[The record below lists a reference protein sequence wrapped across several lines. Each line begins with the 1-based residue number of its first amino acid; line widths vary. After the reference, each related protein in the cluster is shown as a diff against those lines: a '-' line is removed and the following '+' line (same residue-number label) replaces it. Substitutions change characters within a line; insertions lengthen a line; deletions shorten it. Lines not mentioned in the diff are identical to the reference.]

1 MMNKSVKLGIQGR
14 PDVPPRLFDLVPRY
28 IEKYGYK
35 DCLFAGKVNKQWVK
49 YDGKKFYEITNSISY
64 GLLKLGVKKGDRIAL
79 IANNAPEWNM
89 IDFAIQQVGAICI
102 PIYPTI
108 SHDDYKYI
116 FNHSEASIAF
126 FTNKHLY
133 SKVADIIA
141 DIPTIKETYL
151 IRAGEDMK
159 SLQDLIDIGNDNKDV
174 DTLEARKAEVK
185 NEDVATII
193 YTSGT
198 TGTPKG
204 VMLTH
209 RNILSIVEYLC
220 PLYPID
226 ETHDTISYLPLSH
239 IYERAVQYCH
249 IYLGCSTYY
258 VENLGAIID
267 TMAEV
272 KPQHF
277 TSVPRLIEKV
287 YHTIVRKGHKLT
299 GFKKTIFFW
308 ALRLAERYDET
319 KKHNGWFYLQKL
331 KIADKLVFKEWR
343 KVFGGNL
350 KLIISGGAA
359 IQPRLTKIFTAIG
372 IQLSEGYGLTET
384 SPVIASNSLTL
395 GKLKSGTVGVVMDNQ
410 EVMIA
415 ENGEILVKGPNVM
428 LGYYKDEEKTRE
440 AIDENGYFHTGDK
453 GCFDEDGL
461 LKITGRIKE
470 IFKTSMGKYVS
481 PVLIENKIKESPFIG
496 EMLVIGEGQKFAAA
510 LIYPNFEHLKSW
522 CNIKGIP
529 YTTDEEM
536 IQSKDIIMRFRK
548 EIDKY
553 NATLGDYE
561 QVKKFELIAK
571 EWTIESGEMTA
582 SLKPRRSKI
591 MANYADL
598 VEKIYAE

>member
-126 FTNKHLY
+126 FTNKYLY

-151 IRAGEDMK
+151 IRASEDMK
-159 SLQDLIDIGNDNKDV
+159 SLQDLIDLGNENKDV

-226 ETHDTISYLPLSH
+226 ETHDALSYLPLSH

-249 IYLGCSTYY
+249 IYLGCATYY
-258 VENLGAIID
+258 VDNIGAIID

-536 IQSKDIIMRFRK
+536 IQNKDIIMRFRK

>member
-1 MMNKSVKLGIQGR
+1 MNKYMT
-14 PDVPPRLFDLVPRY
+14 DVPPRLFDLLPRY

-35 DCLFAGKVNKQWVK
+35 DNLFAGKVNGQWVK

-79 IANNAPEWNM
+79 IATNAPEWNM
-89 IDFAIQQVGAICI
+89 IDFAIQQVGAICV

-108 SHDDYKYI
+108 SHDDYEHI
-116 FNHSEASIAF
+116 FKHSESSIVF
-126 FTNKHLY
+126 ITNKNLY
-133 SKVADIIA
+133 NKVADIIENTL
-141 DIPTIKETYL
+141 TIKDVYFIKQTE
-151 IRAGEDMK
+151 GHK
-159 SLQDLIDIGNDNKDV
+159 SLQDLIDLGNNNIDVNRLKEVEDSVDNS
-174 DTLEARKAEVK
+174 
-185 NEDVATII
+185 DVATII

-198 TGTPKG
+198 MGTPKG

-209 RNILSIVEYLC
+209 RNIQSIIEYLC

-249 IYLGCSTYY
+249 VYLGCSTYY
-258 VENLGAIID
+258 VENVGTIVD
-267 TMAEV
+267 TMAEI
-272 KPQHF
+272 KPHHF
-277 TSVPRLIEKV
+277 SSVPRLIEKV
-287 YHTIVRKGHKLT
+287 YHTIVRKGRKLK

-308 ALRLAERYDET
+308 ALDLAERYDET
-319 KKHNGWFYLQKL
+319 KRNNGWLYLQKL

-350 KLIISGGAA
+350 QLIISGGAA
-359 IQPRLTKIFTAIG
+359 IQPRLVKIFTALG
-372 IQLSEGYGLTET
+372 IQLTEGYGLTET

-395 GKLKSGTVGVVMDNQ
+395 GKLKAGTVGVVMGNQ
-410 EVMIA
+410 DVRIA

-428 LGYYKDEEKTRE
+428 LGYYKDDEKTKE
-440 AIDENGYFHTGDK
+440 AIDEDGYFHTGDK

-470 IFKTSMGKYVS
+470 IFKTSMGKYIS

-496 EMLVIGEGQKFAAA
+496 EILVIGEGQKFAAA

-522 CNIKGIP
+522 CNIKNIP
-529 YTTDEEM
+529 YTNDVEM
-536 IQSKDIIMRFRK
+536 VKNKDVIMRFRK

-553 NATLGDYE
+553 NASLGDYE
-561 QVKKFELIAK
+561 QVKKFEIIAK

-591 MANYADL
+591 MKNYSDL
-598 VEKIYAE
+598 IDKIYAE

>member
-1 MMNKSVKLGIQGR
+1 MDKSVKIGIQGR
-14 PDVPPRLFDLVPRY
+14 PDVPPRLFDLVPRF

-35 DCLFAGKVNKQWVK
+35 DCLFAGKVDRQWVK
-49 YDGKKFYEITNSISY
+49 YNGQKFYELTNSISY

-79 IANNAPEWNM
+79 IATNCPEWNM
-89 IDFAIQQVGAICI
+89 IDLAIQQVGAICI

-108 SHDDYKYI
+108 SHADYEYI
-116 FNHSEASIAF
+116 FNHSEASIVF
-126 FTNKHLY
+126 VINKHLY
-133 SKVADIIA
+133 NKVSDIITST
-141 DIPTIKETYL
+141 PSIKDTYL
-151 IRAGEDMK
+151 IRASEGLK
-159 SLQDLIDIGNDNKDV
+159 SLQDLIDLGNENKDE
-174 DTLEARKAEVK
+174 TALEAVKAEVK
-185 NEDVATII
+185 NEDLATII

-198 TGTPKG
+198 MGNPKG

-220 PLYPID
+220 PLYPIN
-226 ETHDTISYLPLSH
+226 ETHDAISYLPLSH

-258 VENLGAIID
+258 VDNLGAIVE
-267 TMAEV
+267 TMAEI

-277 TSVPRLIEKV
+277 SSVPRLIEKV
-287 YHTIVRKGHKLT
+287 YHTIVRKGQKLK
-299 GFKKTIFFW
+299 GIKKPIFFW

-319 KKHNGWFYLQKL
+319 KKHNGWFYRQQL

-343 KVFGGNL
+343 KVFGNKL
-350 KLIISGGAA
+350 ELIISGGAA
-359 IQPRLTKIFTAIG
+359 IQPRLVKIFTAIG

-384 SPVIASNSLTL
+384 SPVIATNSLTL
-395 GKLKSGTVGVVMDNQ
+395 GKLKAGTVGVVMDNQ
-410 EVMIA
+410 EVVIA
-415 ENGEILVKGPNVM
+415 ENGEILIKGPNVM
-428 LGYYKDEEKTRE
+428 LGYYKDEEKTKE
-440 AIDENGYFHTGDK
+440 VIDENGYFHTGDK

-481 PVLIENKIKESPFIG
+481 PVLIENKIKESPFVN
-496 EMLVIGEGQKFAAA
+496 ELLVIGEGQKFAAA

-536 IQSKDIIMRFRK
+536 ITNKDVIMRFRK

-553 NATLGDYE
+553 NAELGDYE

-571 EWTIESGEMTA
+571 EWTVESGEMTA

-591 MANYADL
+591 MQNYADL

>member
-1 MMNKSVKLGIQGR
+1 MNKSIKLGIQGR
-14 PDVPPRLFDLVPRY
+14 PDVPSRLFDLVPRY

-35 DCLFAGKVNKQWVK
+35 DCLFAGKVDRQWVK
-49 YDGKKFYEITNSISY
+49 YDGHKFYEMTNSISH
-64 GLLKLGVKKGDRIAL
+64 GLLKLGIKKGDRIAL
-79 IANNAPEWNM
+79 VATNAPEWNM
-89 IDFAIQQVGAICI
+89 IDFAIQQVGAICV
-102 PIYPTI
+102 PIYPTV
-108 SHDDYKYI
+108 SHADYEHI
-116 FNHSEASIAF
+116 FKHSETSLVFI
-126 FTNKHLY
+126 TNKHLY
-133 SKVADIIA
+133 NKVSDIIA
-141 DIPTIKETYL
+141 STPSIKDTFL
-151 IRAGEDMK
+151 IRPSEGLK
-159 SLQDLIDIGNDNKDV
+159 SLQELIELGNENKDEAA
-174 DTLEARKAEVK
+174 LEARKAEVK

-198 TGTPKG
+198 MGTPKG

-209 RNILSIVEYLC
+209 QNILSVVEYLC

-226 ETHDTISYLPLSH
+226 ETHDALSYLPLSH

-249 IYLGCSTYY
+249 IYLGCTTYY
-258 VENLGAIID
+258 VDNIGAIID

-287 YHTIVRKGHKLT
+287 YHTIVRKGHKLK
-299 GFKKTIFFW
+299 GIKKTIFFW
-308 ALRLAERYDET
+308 ALNLAERYDET

-350 KLIISGGAA
+350 ELIISGGAA

-410 EVMIA
+410 EVVIA

-522 CNIKGIP
+522 CNIKGIT

-536 IQSKDIIMRFRK
+536 IKNKDVIMRFRK

-591 MANYADL
+591 MQNYADL
-598 VEKIYAE
+598 VNKIYAE

>member
-1 MMNKSVKLGIQGR
+1 MNKSKKLGIQGR

-64 GLLKLGVKKGDRIAL
+64 GLLKIGVKRGDRIAL

-133 SKVADIIA
+133 SKIADIIA
-141 DIPTIKETYL
+141 NIPTIKDVYL
-151 IRAGEDMK
+151 IKASEGMK
-159 SLQDLIDIGNDNKDV
+159 SLQELIDLGNENKDEA
-174 DTLEARKAEVK
+174 TLEARKAEVK
-185 NEDVATII
+185 NEDVATIL

-220 PLYPID
+220 PLYPIN
-226 ETHDTISYLPLSH
+226 ETHDALSYLPLSH

-258 VENLGAIID
+258 VDNIGAIID

-287 YHTIVRKGHKLT
+287 YHTIVRKGQKLT

-319 KKHNGWFYLQKL
+319 KKHNGWFYRQQL

-350 KLIISGGAA
+350 ELIISGGAA

-410 EVMIA
+410 EVVIA

-522 CNIKGIP
+522 CEIKNIP
-529 YTTDEEM
+529 YTTNEEM
-536 IQSKDIIMRFRK
+536 IQNKDIIMRFRK

-591 MANYADL
+591 MKNYADL

>member
-1 MMNKSVKLGIQGR
+1 MNKSIKLGIQGR
-14 PDVPPRLFDLVPRY
+14 PDVPSRLFDLVPRY

-35 DCLFAGKVNKQWVK
+35 DCLFAGKVDRQWVK
-49 YDGKKFYEITNSISY
+49 YDGHKFYEMTNSISH
-64 GLLKLGVKKGDRIAL
+64 GLLKLGIKRGDRIAL
-79 IANNAPEWNM
+79 VATNAPEWNM
-89 IDFAIQQVGAICI
+89 IDFAIQQVGAICV
-102 PIYPTI
+102 PIYPTV
-108 SHDDYKYI
+108 SHADYEHI
-116 FNHSEASIAF
+116 FKHSETSLVFI
-126 FTNKHLY
+126 TNKHLY
-133 SKVADIIA
+133 NKVSDIIA
-141 DIPTIKETYL
+141 STPSIKDTFL
-151 IRAGEDMK
+151 IRPSEGLK
-159 SLQDLIDIGNDNKDV
+159 SLQELIELGNENRDEAA
-174 DTLEARKAEVK
+174 LEARKAEVK

-198 TGTPKG
+198 MGTPKG

-209 RNILSIVEYLC
+209 QNILSVVEYLC

-226 ETHDTISYLPLSH
+226 ETHDALSYLPLSH

-249 IYLGCSTYY
+249 IYLGCTTYY
-258 VENLGAIID
+258 VDNIGAIID

-287 YHTIVRKGHKLT
+287 YHTIVRKGHKLK
-299 GFKKTIFFW
+299 GIKKTIFFW
-308 ALRLAERYDET
+308 ALNLAERYDET

-350 KLIISGGAA
+350 ELIISGGAA

-410 EVMIA
+410 EVVIA

-522 CNIKGIP
+522 CNIKGIT

-536 IQSKDIIMRFRK
+536 IKNKDVIMRFRK

-591 MANYADL
+591 MQNYADL
-598 VEKIYAE
+598 VNKIYAE

>member
-1 MMNKSVKLGIQGR
+1 MNKYMT
-14 PDVPPRLFDLVPRY
+14 DVPPRLFDLLPRY

-35 DCLFAGKVNKQWVK
+35 DNLFAGKVNGQWVK

-79 IANNAPEWNM
+79 IATNAPEWNM
-89 IDFAIQQVGAICI
+89 IDFAIQQVGAICV

-108 SHDDYKYI
+108 SHDDYEHI
-116 FNHSEASIAF
+116 FKHSESSIVF
-126 FTNKHLY
+126 ITNKNLY
-133 SKVADIIA
+133 NKVADIIENT
-141 DIPTIKETYL
+141 PTITDVFFIKPTE
-151 IRAGEDMK
+151 GHK
-159 SLQDLIDIGNDNKDV
+159 SLQDLIDLGNNNIDV
-174 DTLEARKAEVK
+174 NRLKEVEDSVE
-185 NEDVATII
+185 NSDVATII

-198 TGTPKG
+198 MGTPKG

-209 RNILSIVEYLC
+209 RNIQSIIEYLC

-249 IYLGCSTYY
+249 VYLGCSTYY
-258 VENLGAIID
+258 VENVGTIVD
-267 TMAEV
+267 TMAEI
-272 KPQHF
+272 KPHHF
-277 TSVPRLIEKV
+277 SSVPRLIEKV
-287 YHTIVRKGHKLT
+287 YHTIVRKGRKLT

-308 ALRLAERYDET
+308 ALDLAERYDET
-319 KKHNGWFYLQKL
+319 KRNNGWLYLQKL

-350 KLIISGGAA
+350 QLIISGGAA
-359 IQPRLTKIFTAIG
+359 IQPRLVKIFSALG
-372 IQLSEGYGLTET
+372 IQLTEGYGLTET

-395 GKLKSGTVGVVMDNQ
+395 GKLKAGTVGVVMGNQ
-410 EVMIA
+410 DVKIA

-428 LGYYKDEEKTRE
+428 LGYYKDDEKTKE
-440 AIDENGYFHTGDK
+440 AIDEDGYFHTGDK

-470 IFKTSMGKYVS
+470 IFKTSMGKYIS

-496 EMLVIGEGQKFAAA
+496 EILVIGEGQKFAAA

-522 CNIKGIP
+522 CNIKNIP
-529 YTTDEEM
+529 YTNDVEM
-536 IQSKDIIMRFRK
+536 VKNKDVIMRFRK

-553 NATLGDYE
+553 NASLGDYE
-561 QVKKFELIAK
+561 QVKKFEIIAK

-591 MANYADL
+591 MKNYSDL
-598 VEKIYAE
+598 IDKIYAE

>member
-151 IRAGEDMK
+151 IRASEDMK
-159 SLQDLIDIGNDNKDV
+159 SLQDLIDLGNDNKDV

-209 RNILSIVEYLC
+209 HNILSIVEYLC

-226 ETHDTISYLPLSH
+226 ETHDALSYLPLSH

-249 IYLGCSTYY
+249 IYLGCATYY
-258 VENLGAIID
+258 VDNIGAIID

>member
-151 IRAGEDMK
+151 IRASEDMK
-159 SLQDLIDIGNDNKDV
+159 SLQDLIDLGKENKDV

-220 PLYPID
+220 PLYPIN
-226 ETHDTISYLPLSH
+226 ETHDALSYLPLSH

-249 IYLGCSTYY
+249 IYLGCATYY
-258 VENLGAIID
+258 VDNIGAIID

-350 KLIISGGAA
+350 ELIISGGAA

>member
-1 MMNKSVKLGIQGR
+1 MNKSQKLGIKGLT
-14 PDVPPRLFDLVPRY
+14 DVPSRLFDLVPRY

-35 DCLFAGKVNKQWVK
+35 DCLFAGKVDKEWVK
-49 YDGKKFYEITNSISY
+49 YSAQKFYDITNSISY
-64 GLLKLGVKKGDRIAL
+64 GLLRIGVKKGDRIAL
-79 IANNAPEWNM
+79 IATNAPEWNM

-102 PIYPTI
+102 PIYPTV
-108 SHDDYKYI
+108 SHADYEYI
-116 FNHSEASIAF
+116 FKHSEASIAF
-126 FTNKHLY
+126 ITNKNLY
-133 SKVADIIA
+133 NKVSDIIA
-141 DIPTIKETYL
+141 STPTIKETYL
-151 IRAGEDMK
+151 IKPAEGLK
-159 SLQDLIDIGNDNKDV
+159 SLQELIDLGNEYQDID
-174 DTLEARKAEVK
+174 DLEIAKSNVK
-185 NEDVATII
+185 NEDIATII

-198 TGTPKG
+198 MGTPKG

-209 RNILSIVEYLC
+209 RNILSVVEYLC

-267 TMAEV
+267 TMGEIR
-272 KPQHF
+272 PHHF
-277 TSVPRLIEKV
+277 SSVPRLIEKV
-287 YHTIVRKGHKLT
+287 YHTIVRKGRKLK

-308 ALRLAERYDET
+308 ALELAERYDET
-319 KKHNGWFYLQKL
+319 KKNNGLLYRMKL
-331 KIADKLVFKEWR
+331 KIADRLVFKEWR

-350 KLIISGGAA
+350 RLIISGGAA
-359 IQPRLTKIFTAIG
+359 IQPRLVKIFTAIG

-384 SPVIASNSLTL
+384 SPVIATNSLTL
-395 GKLKSGTVGVVMDNQ
+395 GKLKAGTVGIVMDNQ

-428 LGYYKDEEKTRE
+428 LGYYKDDEKTKE
-440 AIDENGYFHTGDK
+440 AIDENGFFHTGDK

-470 IFKTSMGKYVS
+470 IFKTSMGKYIS

-510 LIYPNFEHLKSW
+510 LIYPNFEHLRSW
-522 CNIKGIP
+522 CQIKDIP
-529 YTTDEEM
+529 YTKDEEM
-536 IQSKDIIMRFRK
+536 IKNKDVIIRYRK
-548 EIDKY
+548 EIDMY

-561 QVKKFELIAK
+561 QIKKFELIAK

-582 SLKPRRSKI
+582 SLKPRRSRI
-591 MANYADL
+591 MQNYAEL
-598 VEKIYAE
+598 VNKIYAE

>member
-1 MMNKSVKLGIQGR
+1 MNKYMT
-14 PDVPPRLFDLVPRY
+14 DVPPRLFDLLPRY

-35 DCLFAGKVNKQWVK
+35 DNLFAGKVNGQWVK

-79 IANNAPEWNM
+79 IATNAPEWNM
-89 IDFAIQQVGAICI
+89 IDFAIQQVGAICV

-108 SHDDYKYI
+108 SHDDYEHI
-116 FNHSEASIAF
+116 FKHSESSIVF
-126 FTNKHLY
+126 ITNKNLY
-133 SKVADIIA
+133 NKVADIIENTL
-141 DIPTIKETYL
+141 TIKDVYFIKQTE
-151 IRAGEDMK
+151 GHK
-159 SLQDLIDIGNDNKDV
+159 SLQDLIDLGNNNIDVNRLKEVEDSVDNS
-174 DTLEARKAEVK
+174 
-185 NEDVATII
+185 DVATII

-198 TGTPKG
+198 MGTPKG

-209 RNILSIVEYLC
+209 RNIQSIIEYLC

-249 IYLGCSTYY
+249 VYLGCSTYY
-258 VENLGAIID
+258 VENVGTIVD
-267 TMAEV
+267 TMAEI
-272 KPQHF
+272 KPHHF
-277 TSVPRLIEKV
+277 SSVPRLIEKV
-287 YHTIVRKGHKLT
+287 YHTIVRKGRKLT

-308 ALRLAERYDET
+308 ALDLAERYDET
-319 KKHNGWFYLQKL
+319 KRNNGWLYLQKL

-350 KLIISGGAA
+350 QLIISGGAA
-359 IQPRLTKIFTAIG
+359 IQPRLVKIFSALG
-372 IQLSEGYGLTET
+372 IQLTEGYGLTET

-395 GKLKSGTVGVVMDNQ
+395 GKLKAGTVGVVMGNQ
-410 EVMIA
+410 DVRIA

-428 LGYYKDEEKTRE
+428 LGYYKDDEKTKE
-440 AIDENGYFHTGDK
+440 AIDEDGYFHTGDK

-470 IFKTSMGKYVS
+470 IFKTSMGKYIS

-496 EMLVIGEGQKFAAA
+496 EILVIGEGQKFATA

-522 CNIKGIP
+522 CNIKNIP
-529 YTTDEEM
+529 YTNDTEM
-536 IQSKDIIMRFRK
+536 VKNKDVIMRFRK

-553 NATLGDYE
+553 NASLGDYE
-561 QVKKFELIAK
+561 QVKKFEIIAK

-591 MANYADL
+591 MKNYSDL
-598 VEKIYAE
+598 IDKIYAE

>member
-151 IRAGEDMK
+151 IRASEDMK
-159 SLQDLIDIGNDNKDV
+159 SLQDLIDLGNDNKDV

-220 PLYPID
+220 PLYPIN
-226 ETHDTISYLPLSH
+226 ETHDALSYLPLSH

-249 IYLGCSTYY
+249 IYLGCTTYY
-258 VENLGAIID
+258 VDNIGAIID

-350 KLIISGGAA
+350 ELIISGGAA

-510 LIYPNFEHLKSW
+510 IIYPNFEHLKSW

-571 EWTIESGEMTA
+571 EWTIESGEMTV

>member
-1 MMNKSVKLGIQGR
+1 MNKSQKLGIKGLT
-14 PDVPPRLFDLVPRY
+14 DVPSRLFDLVPRY

-35 DCLFAGKVNKQWVK
+35 DCLFAGKVDKEWVK
-49 YDGKKFYEITNSISY
+49 YSAQKFYDITNSISY
-64 GLLKLGVKKGDRIAL
+64 GLLRIGVKKGDRIAL
-79 IANNAPEWNM
+79 IATNAPEWNM

-102 PIYPTI
+102 PIYPTV
-108 SHDDYKYI
+108 SHADYEYI
-116 FNHSEASIAF
+116 FKHSEASIAF
-126 FTNKHLY
+126 ITNKNLY
-133 SKVADIIA
+133 NKVSDIIA
-141 DIPTIKETYL
+141 STPTIKETYL
-151 IRAGEDMK
+151 IKPAEGLK
-159 SLQDLIDIGNDNKDV
+159 SLQELIDLGNEYQDID
-174 DTLEARKAEVK
+174 DLEVAKSNVK
-185 NEDVATII
+185 NEDIATII

-198 TGTPKG
+198 MGTPKG

-209 RNILSIVEYLC
+209 RNILSVVEYLC

-267 TMAEV
+267 TMGEIR
-272 KPQHF
+272 PHHF
-277 TSVPRLIEKV
+277 SSVPRLIEKV
-287 YHTIVRKGHKLT
+287 YHTIVRKGRKLK

-308 ALRLAERYDET
+308 ALELAERYDET
-319 KKHNGWFYLQKL
+319 KKNNGLLYRMKL
-331 KIADKLVFKEWR
+331 KIADRLVFKEWR

-350 KLIISGGAA
+350 RLIISGGAA
-359 IQPRLTKIFTAIG
+359 IQPRLVKIFTAIG

-384 SPVIASNSLTL
+384 SPVIATNSLTL
-395 GKLKSGTVGVVMDNQ
+395 GKLKAGTVGIVMDNQ

-428 LGYYKDEEKTRE
+428 LGYYKDDEKTKE
-440 AIDENGYFHTGDK
+440 AIDENGFFHTGDK

-470 IFKTSMGKYVS
+470 IFKTSMGKYIS

-510 LIYPNFEHLKSW
+510 LIYPNFEHLRSW
-522 CNIKGIP
+522 CQIKDIP
-529 YTTDEEM
+529 YTKDEEM
-536 IQSKDIIMRFRK
+536 IKNKDVIIRYRK
-548 EIDKY
+548 EIDMY

-561 QVKKFELIAK
+561 QIKKFELIAK

-582 SLKPRRSKI
+582 SLKPRRSRI
-591 MANYADL
+591 MQNYAEL
-598 VEKIYAE
+598 VNKIYAE

>member
-1 MMNKSVKLGIQGR
+1 MNKSKKLGIQGR

-35 DCLFAGKVNKQWVK
+35 DCLFAGKVDRKWVK
-49 YDGKKFYEITNSISY
+49 YNGEKFYEMTNSISY
-64 GLLKLGVKKGDRIAL
+64 GLLKIGVKRGDRIAL

-108 SHDDYKYI
+108 SHDDYDYI
-116 FNHSEASIAF
+116 FKHSEASIAF
-126 FTNKHLY
+126 ITNKFLY

-141 DIPTIKETYL
+141 NIPTIKDVYL
-151 IRAGEDMK
+151 IKASEGMK
-159 SLQDLIDIGNDNKDV
+159 SLQELIDLGNENKDEAA
-174 DTLEARKAEVK
+174 LEARKAEVK
-185 NEDVATII
+185 NEDIATII

-198 TGTPKG
+198 MGTPKG

-209 RNILSIVEYLC
+209 RNILSVVEYLC
-220 PLYPID
+220 PLYPIN
-226 ETHDTISYLPLSH
+226 ENHDAISYLPLSH

-249 IYLGCSTYY
+249 IYLGCTTYY
-258 VENLGAIID
+258 VDNLGAIID
-267 TMAEV
+267 TMAEI

-287 YHTIVRKGHKLT
+287 YHTIVRKGQKLT
-299 GFKKTIFFW
+299 GVKRAIFFW
-308 ALRLAERYDET
+308 ALHLAERYDET
-319 KKHNGWFYLQKL
+319 KQHNGWFYRQQL
-331 KIADKLVFKEWR
+331 KIADKLVYTKWR
-343 KVFGGNL
+343 EVFGGNL
-350 KLIISGGAA
+350 ELIISGGAA

-522 CNIKGIP
+522 CSIKGIP
-529 YTTDEEM
+529 YTSNEEM
-536 IQSKDIIMRFRK
+536 IQNKDVIMRYRK

-591 MANYADL
+591 MKNYADL

>member
-64 GLLKLGVKKGDRIAL
+64 GLMKLGVKKGDRIAL

-151 IRAGEDMK
+151 IRASEDMK
-159 SLQDLIDIGNDNKDV
+159 SLQDLIDLGNENKDV

-220 PLYPID
+220 PLYPIN
-226 ETHDTISYLPLSH
+226 ETHDALSYLPLSH

-249 IYLGCSTYY
+249 IYLGCATYY
-258 VENLGAIID
+258 VDNIGAIID

-350 KLIISGGAA
+350 ELIISGGAA

-481 PVLIENKIKESPFIG
+481 PILIENKIKESPFIG

>member
-151 IRAGEDMK
+151 IRASEDMK
-159 SLQDLIDIGNDNKDV
+159 SLQDLIDLGNENKDV
-174 DTLEARKAEVK
+174 DTLETRKAEVK

-226 ETHDTISYLPLSH
+226 ETHDALSYLPLSH

-249 IYLGCSTYY
+249 IYLGCTTYY
-258 VENLGAIID
+258 VDNIGAIID

>member
-1 MMNKSVKLGIQGR
+1 MNKSVKLGIQGR

-49 YDGKKFYEITNSISY
+49 YDGKKFYEMTNSISY

-79 IANNAPEWNM
+79 IATNAPEWNM

-116 FNHSEASIAF
+116 FNHSEANIAF

-141 DIPTIKETYL
+141 GIPTIKEIYL
-151 IRAGEDMK
+151 IKASEGMK
-159 SLQDLIDIGNDNKDV
+159 SLQDLIDLGNENKDI

-185 NEDVATII
+185 NEDIATII

-220 PLYPID
+220 PLYPIN
-226 ETHDTISYLPLSH
+226 ETHDALSYLPLSH

-249 IYLGCSTYY
+249 IYLGCTTYY
-258 VENLGAIID
+258 VDNIGAIID

-308 ALRLAERYDET
+308 SLRLAERYDET

-350 KLIISGGAA
+350 ELIISGGAA

-428 LGYYKDEEKTRE
+428 LGYYKDEEKTKE

-536 IQSKDIIMRFRK
+536 IQSKDIIMRYRK

-561 QVKKFELIAK
+561 QIKKFELIAK
-571 EWTIESGEMTA
+571 EWTIESGEMTV
-582 SLKPRRSKI
+582 SQKPRRSKI

>member
-1 MMNKSVKLGIQGR
+1 MNKSVKLGIQGR

-151 IRAGEDMK
+151 IRASEDMK
-159 SLQDLIDIGNDNKDV
+159 SLQDLIDLGNENKDV
-174 DTLEARKAEVK
+174 DTLETRKAEVK

-226 ETHDTISYLPLSH
+226 ETHDALSYLPLSH

-249 IYLGCSTYY
+249 IYLGCTTYY
-258 VENLGAIID
+258 VDNIGAIID

-350 KLIISGGAA
+350 ELIISGGAA

-522 CNIKGIP
+522 CNIKGIT

>member
-1 MMNKSVKLGIQGR
+1 MNKYMT
-14 PDVPPRLFDLVPRY
+14 DVPPRLFDLLPRY

-35 DCLFAGKVNKQWVK
+35 DNLFAGKVNGQWVK

-79 IANNAPEWNM
+79 IATNAPEWNM
-89 IDFAIQQVGAICI
+89 IDFAIQQVGAICV

-108 SHDDYKYI
+108 SHDDYEHI
-116 FNHSEASIAF
+116 FKHSESNIVF
-126 FTNKHLY
+126 ITNKNLY
-133 SKVADIIA
+133 NKVADIIENTL
-141 DIPTIKETYL
+141 TIKDVYFIKQTE
-151 IRAGEDMK
+151 GHK
-159 SLQDLIDIGNDNKDV
+159 SLQDLIDLGNNNIDVNRLKEVEDSVDNS
-174 DTLEARKAEVK
+174 
-185 NEDVATII
+185 DVATII

-198 TGTPKG
+198 MGTPKG

-209 RNILSIVEYLC
+209 RNIQSIIEYLC

-249 IYLGCSTYY
+249 VYLGCSTYY
-258 VENLGAIID
+258 VENVGTIVD
-267 TMAEV
+267 TMAEI
-272 KPQHF
+272 KPHHF
-277 TSVPRLIEKV
+277 SSVPRLIEKV
-287 YHTIVRKGHKLT
+287 YHTIVRKGRKLK

-308 ALRLAERYDET
+308 ALDLAERYDET
-319 KKHNGWFYLQKL
+319 KRNNGWLYLQKL

-350 KLIISGGAA
+350 QLIISGGAA
-359 IQPRLTKIFTAIG
+359 IQPRLVKIFSALG
-372 IQLSEGYGLTET
+372 IQLTEGYGLTET

-395 GKLKSGTVGVVMDNQ
+395 GKLKAGTVGVVMGNQ
-410 EVMIA
+410 DVRIA

-428 LGYYKDEEKTRE
+428 LGYYKDDEKTKE
-440 AIDENGYFHTGDK
+440 AIDEDGYFHTGDK

-470 IFKTSMGKYVS
+470 IFKTSMGKYIS

-522 CNIKGIP
+522 CNIKGIT

-536 IQSKDIIMRFRK
+536 IKNKDVIMRFRK

-591 MANYADL
+591 MQNYADL
-598 VEKIYAE
+598 VNKIYAE

>member
-1 MMNKSVKLGIQGR
+1 MT
-14 PDVPPRLFDLVPRY
+14 DVPPRLFDLLPRY

-35 DCLFAGKVNKQWVK
+35 DNLFAGKVNGQWVK

-79 IANNAPEWNM
+79 IATNAPEWNM
-89 IDFAIQQVGAICI
+89 IDFAIQQVGAICV

-108 SHDDYKYI
+108 SHDDYEHI
-116 FNHSEASIAF
+116 FKHSESSIVF
-126 FTNKHLY
+126 ITNKNLY
-133 SKVADIIA
+133 NKVADIIENTL
-141 DIPTIKETYL
+141 TIKDVYFIKQTE
-151 IRAGEDMK
+151 GHK
-159 SLQDLIDIGNDNKDV
+159 SLQDLIDLGNNNIDVNRLKEVEDSVDNS
-174 DTLEARKAEVK
+174 
-185 NEDVATII
+185 DVATII

-198 TGTPKG
+198 MGTPKG

-209 RNILSIVEYLC
+209 RNIQSIIEYLC

-249 IYLGCSTYY
+249 VYLGCSTYY
-258 VENLGAIID
+258 VENVGTIVD
-267 TMAEV
+267 TMAEI
-272 KPQHF
+272 KPHHF
-277 TSVPRLIEKV
+277 SSVPRLIEKV
-287 YHTIVRKGHKLT
+287 YHTIVRKGRKLK

-308 ALRLAERYDET
+308 ALDLAERYDET
-319 KKHNGWFYLQKL
+319 KRNNGWLYLQKL

-350 KLIISGGAA
+350 QLIISGGAA
-359 IQPRLTKIFTAIG
+359 IQPRLVKIFTALG
-372 IQLSEGYGLTET
+372 IQLTEGYGLTET

-395 GKLKSGTVGVVMDNQ
+395 GKLKAGTVGVVMGNQ
-410 EVMIA
+410 DVKIA

-428 LGYYKDEEKTRE
+428 LGYYKDDEKTKE
-440 AIDENGYFHTGDK
+440 AIDEDGYFHTGDK

-470 IFKTSMGKYVS
+470 IFKTSMGKYIS

-496 EMLVIGEGQKFAAA
+496 EILVIGEGQKFAAA

-522 CNIKGIP
+522 CNIKNIP
-529 YTTDEEM
+529 YTNDVEM
-536 IQSKDIIMRFRK
+536 VKNKDVIMRFRK

-553 NATLGDYE
+553 NASLGDYE
-561 QVKKFELIAK
+561 QVKKFEIIAK

-591 MANYADL
+591 MKNYSDL
-598 VEKIYAE
+598 IDKIYAE

>member
-1 MMNKSVKLGIQGR
+1 MNRSKKLGIQGR

-35 DCLFAGKVNKQWVK
+35 DCLFAGKVDRQWVK
-49 YDGKKFYEITNSISY
+49 YNGQEFYDMTNSISH
-64 GLLKLGVKKGDRIAL
+64 GLLKSGVKRGDRIAL
-79 IANNAPEWNM
+79 IATNCPEWNM
-89 IDFAIQQVGAICI
+89 IDLAIQQVGAICV

-108 SHDDYKYI
+108 SHADYEYI
-116 FNHSEASIAF
+116 FKHSEASIAF
-126 FTNKHLY
+126 VINKHLY
-133 SKVADIIA
+133 NKVSDIIA
-141 DIPTIKETYL
+141 STPSIKDTYL
-151 IRAGEDMK
+151 IRASEGLK
-159 SLQDLIDIGNDNKDV
+159 SLQELIDLGNENKDEEA
-174 DTLEARKAEVK
+174 LEAAKAEVK

-198 TGTPKG
+198 MGTPKG

-209 RNILSIVEYLC
+209 RNILSVVEYLC
-220 PLYPID
+220 PLYPIN
-226 ETHDTISYLPLSH
+226 ETHDAISYLPLSH

-249 IYLGCSTYY
+249 IYLGVSTYY
-258 VENLGAIID
+258 VDNLGAIVD
-267 TMAEV
+267 TMGEI

-277 TSVPRLIEKV
+277 SSVPRLIEKV
-287 YHTIVRKGHKLT
+287 YHTIVRKGQKLT
-299 GFKKTIFFW
+299 GIKKGIFFW

-319 KKHNGWFYLQKL
+319 KKHNGWFYRQQL
-331 KIADKLVFKEWR
+331 KIADKLVYTKWR
-343 KVFGGNL
+343 EVFGGNL
-350 KLIISGGAA
+350 ELIISGGAA
-359 IQPRLTKIFTAIG
+359 IQPRLVKIFTAIG

-384 SPVIASNSLTL
+384 SPVIATNSLTL
-395 GKLKSGTVGVVMDNQ
+395 GKLKAGTVGVVMDNQ
-410 EVMIA
+410 DVVIA
-415 ENGEILVKGPNVM
+415 ESGEILVKGPNVM
-428 LGYYKDEEKTRE
+428 TGYYKDEEKTKE
-440 AIDENGYFHTGDK
+440 VIDEDGYFHTGDK

-470 IFKTSMGKYVS
+470 IFKTSMGKYIS
-481 PVLIENKIKESPFIG
+481 PVLIENRIKESPFIG

-522 CNIKGIP
+522 CNIKGIT
-529 YTTDEEM
+529 YTSDEEM
-536 IQSKDIIMRFRK
+536 IQNKDVLMRYRK

-553 NATLGDYE
+553 NVTLGDYE

-591 MANYADL
+591 MQNYADL

>member
-1 MMNKSVKLGIQGR
+1 MNKSIKLGIQGR
-14 PDVPPRLFDLVPRY
+14 PDVPSRLFDLVPRY

-35 DCLFAGKVNKQWVK
+35 DCLFAGKVDRQWVK
-49 YDGKKFYEITNSISY
+49 YDGHKFYEMTNSISH
-64 GLLKLGVKKGDRIAL
+64 GLLKLGIKKGDRIAL
-79 IANNAPEWNM
+79 VATNAPEWNM
-89 IDFAIQQVGAICI
+89 IDFAIQQVGAICV
-102 PIYPTI
+102 PIYPTV
-108 SHDDYKYI
+108 SHADYEHI
-116 FNHSEASIAF
+116 FKHSETSLVFI
-126 FTNKHLY
+126 TNKHLY
-133 SKVADIIA
+133 NKVSDIIA
-141 DIPTIKETYL
+141 STPSIKDTFL
-151 IRAGEDMK
+151 IRPSEGLK
-159 SLQDLIDIGNDNKDV
+159 SLQELIELGNENRDEAA
-174 DTLEARKAEVK
+174 LEARKAEVK

-198 TGTPKG
+198 MGTPKG

-209 RNILSIVEYLC
+209 QNILSVVEYLC

-226 ETHDTISYLPLSH
+226 ETHDALSYLPLSH

-249 IYLGCSTYY
+249 IYLGCTTYY
-258 VENLGAIID
+258 VDNIGAIIN

-287 YHTIVRKGHKLT
+287 YHTIVRKGHKLK
-299 GFKKTIFFW
+299 GIKKTIFFW
-308 ALRLAERYDET
+308 ALNLAERYDET
-319 KKHNGWFYLQKL
+319 KKHNSWFYLQKL

-350 KLIISGGAA
+350 ELIISGGAA

-410 EVMIA
+410 EVVIA

-522 CNIKGIP
+522 CNIKGIT

-536 IQSKDIIMRFRK
+536 IKNKDVIMRFRK

-591 MANYADL
+591 MQNYADL
-598 VEKIYAE
+598 VNKIYAE

>member
-1 MMNKSVKLGIQGR
+1 MNKSIKLGIQGR
-14 PDVPPRLFDLVPRY
+14 PDVPSRLFDLVPRY

-35 DCLFAGKVNKQWVK
+35 DCLFAGKVDRQWVK
-49 YDGKKFYEITNSISY
+49 YDGHKFYEMTNSISH
-64 GLLKLGVKKGDRIAL
+64 GLLKLGIKKGDRIAL
-79 IANNAPEWNM
+79 VATNAPEWNM
-89 IDFAIQQVGAICI
+89 IDFAIQQVGAICV
-102 PIYPTI
+102 PIYPTV
-108 SHDDYKYI
+108 SHADYEHI
-116 FNHSEASIAF
+116 FKHSETSLVFI
-126 FTNKHLY
+126 TNKHLY
-133 SKVADIIA
+133 NKVSDIIA
-141 DIPTIKETYL
+141 STPSIKDTFL
-151 IRAGEDMK
+151 IRPSEGLK
-159 SLQDLIDIGNDNKDV
+159 SLQELIELGNENRDEAA
-174 DTLEARKAEVK
+174 LEARKAEVK

-198 TGTPKG
+198 MGTPKG

-226 ETHDTISYLPLSH
+226 ETHDALSYLPLSH

-249 IYLGCSTYY
+249 IYLGCTTYY
-258 VENLGAIID
+258 VDNIGAIID

-287 YHTIVRKGHKLT
+287 YHTIVRKGHKLK
-299 GFKKTIFFW
+299 GIKKTIFFW
-308 ALRLAERYDET
+308 ALNLAERYDET
-319 KKHNGWFYLQKL
+319 KKHNSWFYLQKL

-350 KLIISGGAA
+350 ELIISGGAA

-410 EVMIA
+410 EVVIA

-481 PVLIENKIKESPFIG
+481 PVLIENKIKESPFVG

-522 CNIKGIP
+522 CGIKGIT

-536 IQSKDIIMRFRK
+536 IKNKDVIMRFRK

-591 MANYADL
+591 MQNYADL
-598 VEKIYAE
+598 VNKIYSE

>member
-1 MMNKSVKLGIQGR
+1 MNKSVKLGIQGR
-14 PDVPPRLFDLVPRY
+14 PDVPPRLFDLIPRY
-28 IEKYGYK
+28 VEKYGYK
-35 DCLFAGKVNKQWVK
+35 DCLFAGKVDRKWVK
-49 YDGKKFYEITNSISY
+49 YNGQKFYEMTNAISH
-64 GLLKLGVKKGDRIAL
+64 GLLKIGVKRGDRIAL
-79 IANNAPEWNM
+79 IATNCPEWNM
-89 IDFAIQQVGAICI
+89 IDMAIQQVGAICI

-108 SHDDYKYI
+108 SHADYEYI
-116 FNHSEASIAF
+116 FNHSEASLIF
-126 FTNKHLY
+126 VINKHLY
-133 SKVADIIA
+133 NKVSDIITA
-141 DIPTIKETYL
+141 TPSIKDTYL
-151 IRAGEDMK
+151 IRAAEGLK
-159 SLQDLIDIGNDNKDV
+159 SLQDLINLGEENKDEE
-174 DTLEARKAEVK
+174 TLEARKAEVK
-185 NEDVATII
+185 NEDIATII

-198 TGTPKG
+198 MGNPKG

-209 RNILSIVEYLC
+209 RNILSVVEYLC
-220 PLYPID
+220 PLYPIN
-226 ETHDTISYLPLSH
+226 ETHNAISYLPLSH
-239 IYERAVQYCH
+239 IYERTVQYCH
-249 IYLGCSTYY
+249 IYLGCTTYY
-258 VENLGAIID
+258 VDNIGAIID
-267 TMAEV
+267 TLAEI

-287 YHTIVRKGHKLT
+287 YHTIVRKGQKLT
-299 GFKKTIFFW
+299 GIKKGIFFW

-319 KKHNGWFYLQKL
+319 KRHNGWFYRQKL
-331 KIADKLVFKEWR
+331 KIADKLVYSKWR
-343 KVFGGNL
+343 EVFGGNL

-415 ENGEILVKGPNVM
+415 ESGEILVKGPNVM

-522 CNIKGIP
+522 CSIKNIP
-529 YTTDEEM
+529 YTNDEDM
-536 IQSKDIIMRFRK
+536 IKSKDVVMRFRK

-591 MANYADL
+591 MQNYAEL
-598 VEKIYAE
+598 VNKIYEE

>member
-1 MMNKSVKLGIQGR
+1 MNKSIKLGIQGR
-14 PDVPPRLFDLVPRY
+14 PDVPSRLFDLVPRY

-35 DCLFAGKVNKQWVK
+35 DCLFAGKVDRQWVK
-49 YDGKKFYEITNSISY
+49 YDGHKFYEMTNSISH
-64 GLLKLGVKKGDRIAL
+64 GLLKLGIKKGDRIAL
-79 IANNAPEWNM
+79 VATNAPEWNM
-89 IDFAIQQVGAICI
+89 IDFAIQQVGAICV
-102 PIYPTI
+102 PIYPTV
-108 SHDDYKYI
+108 SHADYEHI
-116 FNHSEASIAF
+116 FKHSETSLVFI
-126 FTNKHLY
+126 TNKHLY
-133 SKVADIIA
+133 NKVSDIIA
-141 DIPTIKETYL
+141 STPSIKDTFL
-151 IRAGEDMK
+151 IRPSEGLK
-159 SLQDLIDIGNDNKDV
+159 SLQELIELGNENRDEAA
-174 DTLEARKAEVK
+174 LEARKAEVK

-198 TGTPKG
+198 MGTPKG

-226 ETHDTISYLPLSH
+226 ETHDALSYLPLSH

-249 IYLGCSTYY
+249 IYLGCTTYY
-258 VENLGAIID
+258 VDNIGAIID

-287 YHTIVRKGHKLT
+287 YHTIVRKGHKLK
-299 GFKKTIFFW
+299 GIKKTIFFW
-308 ALRLAERYDET
+308 ALNLAERYDET

-350 KLIISGGAA
+350 ELIISGGAA

-410 EVMIA
+410 EVVIA

-481 PVLIENKIKESPFIG
+481 PVLIENKIKESPFVG

-522 CNIKGIP
+522 CGIKGIT

-536 IQSKDIIMRFRK
+536 IKNKDVIMRFRK

-591 MANYADL
+591 MQNYADL
-598 VEKIYAE
+598 VNKIYSE

>member
-1 MMNKSVKLGIQGR
+1 MNKSIKLGIEGR

-35 DCLFAGKVNKQWVK
+35 DCLFAGKVDRQWVK
-49 YDGKKFYEITNSISY
+49 YDGHKFYEMTNSISH
-64 GLLKLGVKKGDRIAL
+64 GLLKLGIKKGDRIAL
-79 IANNAPEWNM
+79 VATNAPEWNM
-89 IDFAIQQVGAICI
+89 IDFAIQQVGAICV
-102 PIYPTI
+102 PIYPTV
-108 SHDDYKYI
+108 SHADYEHI
-116 FNHSEASIAF
+116 FKHSETSLVFI
-126 FTNKHLY
+126 TNKHLY
-133 SKVADIIA
+133 NKVSDIIA
-141 DIPTIKETYL
+141 STPSIKDTFL
-151 IRAGEDMK
+151 IRPSEGLK
-159 SLQDLIDIGNDNKDV
+159 SLQELIELGNENRDEAA
-174 DTLEARKAEVK
+174 LEARKAEVK

-198 TGTPKG
+198 MGTPKG

-209 RNILSIVEYLC
+209 QNILSVVEYLC

-226 ETHDTISYLPLSH
+226 ETHDALSYLPLSH

-258 VENLGAIID
+258 VDNLGAIID

-287 YHTIVRKGHKLT
+287 YHTIVRKGHKLK
-299 GFKKTIFFW
+299 GIKKTIFFW
-308 ALRLAERYDET
+308 ALNLAERYDET

-410 EVMIA
+410 EVVIA

-522 CNIKGIP
+522 CNIKGIT

-536 IQSKDIIMRFRK
+536 IKNKDVIMRFRK

-591 MANYADL
+591 MQNYADL
-598 VEKIYAE
+598 VNKIYAE

>member
-1 MMNKSVKLGIQGR
+1 MNKYMT
-14 PDVPPRLFDLVPRY
+14 DVPPRLFDLLPRY

-35 DCLFAGKVNKQWVK
+35 DNLFAGKVNGQWVK

-79 IANNAPEWNM
+79 IATNAPEWNM
-89 IDFAIQQVGAICI
+89 IDFAIQQVGAICV

-108 SHDDYKYI
+108 SHDDYEHI
-116 FNHSEASIAF
+116 FKHSESSIVF
-126 FTNKHLY
+126 ITNKNLY
-133 SKVADIIA
+133 NKVADIIENTL
-141 DIPTIKETYL
+141 TIKDVYFIKQTE
-151 IRAGEDMK
+151 GHK
-159 SLQDLIDIGNDNKDV
+159 SLQDLIDLGNNNIDVNRLKEVEDSVDNS
-174 DTLEARKAEVK
+174 
-185 NEDVATII
+185 DVATII

-198 TGTPKG
+198 MGTPKG

-209 RNILSIVEYLC
+209 RNIQSIIEYLC

-249 IYLGCSTYY
+249 VYLGCSTYY
-258 VENLGAIID
+258 VENVGTIVD
-267 TMAEV
+267 TMAEI
-272 KPQHF
+272 KPHHF
-277 TSVPRLIEKV
+277 SSVPRLIEKV
-287 YHTIVRKGHKLT
+287 YHTIVRKGRKLT

-308 ALRLAERYDET
+308 ALDLAERYDET
-319 KKHNGWFYLQKL
+319 KRNNGWLYLQKL

-350 KLIISGGAA
+350 QLIISGGAA
-359 IQPRLTKIFTAIG
+359 IQPRLVKIFSALG
-372 IQLSEGYGLTET
+372 IQLTEGYGLTET

-395 GKLKSGTVGVVMDNQ
+395 GKLKAGTVGVVMGNQ
-410 EVMIA
+410 DVKIA

-428 LGYYKDEEKTRE
+428 LGYYKDDEKTKE
-440 AIDENGYFHTGDK
+440 AIDEDGYFHTGDK

-470 IFKTSMGKYVS
+470 IFKTSMGKYIS

-496 EMLVIGEGQKFAAA
+496 EILVIGEGQKFAAA

-522 CNIKGIP
+522 CNIKNIP
-529 YTTDEEM
+529 YTNDTEM
-536 IQSKDIIMRFRK
+536 VKNKDVIMRFRK

-553 NATLGDYE
+553 NASLGDYE
-561 QVKKFELIAK
+561 QVKKFEIIAK

-591 MANYADL
+591 MKNYSDL
-598 VEKIYAE
+598 IDKIYAE

>member
-35 DCLFAGKVNKQWVK
+35 DCLFAGKINKQWVK

-151 IRAGEDMK
+151 IRASEDMK
-159 SLQDLIDIGNDNKDV
+159 SLQDLIDLGNENKDV

-220 PLYPID
+220 PLYPIN
-226 ETHDTISYLPLSH
+226 ETHDALSYLPLSH

-249 IYLGCSTYY
+249 IYLGCTTYY
-258 VENLGAIID
+258 VDNIGAIID

-350 KLIISGGAA
+350 ELIISGGAA

-571 EWTIESGEMTA
+571 EWTIESGEMTV

>member
-49 YDGKKFYEITNSISY
+49 YDGKKFYEITNAISY

-151 IRAGEDMK
+151 IRASEDLK
-159 SLQDLIDIGNDNKDV
+159 SLQDLIDLGKENKDV

-226 ETHDTISYLPLSH
+226 ETHDALSYLPLSH

-249 IYLGCSTYY
+249 IYLGCATYY
-258 VENLGAIID
+258 VDNIGAIID

-384 SPVIASNSLTL
+384 SPVTSNSLTL

>member
-1 MMNKSVKLGIQGR
+1 MNKSIKLGIQGR

-35 DCLFAGKVNKQWVK
+35 DCLFAGKVDRQWVK
-49 YDGKKFYEITNSISY
+49 YDGHKFYEMTNSISH
-64 GLLKLGVKKGDRIAL
+64 GLLKLGIKKGDRIAL
-79 IANNAPEWNM
+79 VATNAPEWNM
-89 IDFAIQQVGAICI
+89 IDFAIQQVGAICV
-102 PIYPTI
+102 PIYPTV
-108 SHDDYKYI
+108 SHADYEHI
-116 FNHSEASIAF
+116 FKHSETSLVFI
-126 FTNKHLY
+126 TNKHLY
-133 SKVADIIA
+133 NKVSDIIA
-141 DIPTIKETYL
+141 STPSIKDTFL
-151 IRAGEDMK
+151 IRPSEGLK
-159 SLQDLIDIGNDNKDV
+159 SLQELIELGNENRDEAA
-174 DTLEARKAEVK
+174 LEARKAEVK

-198 TGTPKG
+198 MGTPKG

-209 RNILSIVEYLC
+209 RNILSVVEYLC

-226 ETHDTISYLPLSH
+226 ETHDALSYLPLSH

-249 IYLGCSTYY
+249 IYLGCTTYY
-258 VENLGAIID
+258 VDNIGAIID

-287 YHTIVRKGHKLT
+287 YHTIVRKGHKLK
-299 GFKKTIFFW
+299 GIKKTIFFW
-308 ALRLAERYDET
+308 ALNLAERYDET

-350 KLIISGGAA
+350 ELIISGGAA

-410 EVMIA
+410 EVVIA

-522 CNIKGIP
+522 CNIKGIT

-536 IQSKDIIMRFRK
+536 IKNKDVIMRFRK

-591 MANYADL
+591 MQNYADL
-598 VEKIYAE
+598 VNKIYAE

>member
-1 MMNKSVKLGIQGR
+1 MT
-14 PDVPPRLFDLVPRY
+14 DVPPRLFDLLPRY

-35 DCLFAGKVNKQWVK
+35 DNLFAGKVNGQWVK

-79 IANNAPEWNM
+79 IATNAPEWNM
-89 IDFAIQQVGAICI
+89 IDFAIQQVGAICV

-108 SHDDYKYI
+108 SHDDYEHI
-116 FNHSEASIAF
+116 FKHSESSIVF
-126 FTNKHLY
+126 ITNKNLY
-133 SKVADIIA
+133 NKVADIIENTL
-141 DIPTIKETYL
+141 TIKDVYFIKQTE
-151 IRAGEDMK
+151 GHK
-159 SLQDLIDIGNDNKDV
+159 SLQDLIDLGNNNIDVNRLKEVEDSVDNS
-174 DTLEARKAEVK
+174 
-185 NEDVATII
+185 DVATII

-198 TGTPKG
+198 MGTPKG

-209 RNILSIVEYLC
+209 RNIQSIIEYLC

-249 IYLGCSTYY
+249 VYLGCSTYY
-258 VENLGAIID
+258 VENVGTIVD
-267 TMAEV
+267 TMAEI
-272 KPQHF
+272 KPHHF
-277 TSVPRLIEKV
+277 SSVPRLIEKV
-287 YHTIVRKGHKLT
+287 YHTIVRKGRKLT

-308 ALRLAERYDET
+308 ALDLAERYDET
-319 KKHNGWFYLQKL
+319 KRNNGWLYLQKL

-350 KLIISGGAA
+350 QLIISGGAA
-359 IQPRLTKIFTAIG
+359 IQPRLVKIFSALG
-372 IQLSEGYGLTET
+372 IQLTEGYGLTET

-395 GKLKSGTVGVVMDNQ
+395 GKLKAGTVGVVMGNQ
-410 EVMIA
+410 DVKIA

-428 LGYYKDEEKTRE
+428 LGYYKDDEKTKE
-440 AIDENGYFHTGDK
+440 AIDEDGYFHTGDK

-470 IFKTSMGKYVS
+470 IFKTSMGKYIS

-496 EMLVIGEGQKFAAA
+496 EILVIGEGQKFAAA

-522 CNIKGIP
+522 CNIKNIP
-529 YTTDEEM
+529 YTNDTEM
-536 IQSKDIIMRFRK
+536 VKNKDVIMRFRK

-553 NATLGDYE
+553 NASLGDYE
-561 QVKKFELIAK
+561 QVKKFEIIAK

-591 MANYADL
+591 MKNYSDL
-598 VEKIYAE
+598 IDKIYAE

>member
-151 IRAGEDMK
+151 IRASEDMK
-159 SLQDLIDIGNDNKDV
+159 SLQDLIDLGNDNKDV

-220 PLYPID
+220 PLYPIN
-226 ETHDTISYLPLSH
+226 ETHDALSYLPLSH

-249 IYLGCSTYY
+249 IYLGCTTYY
-258 VENLGAIID
+258 VDNIGAIID

-350 KLIISGGAA
+350 ELIISGGAA

-510 LIYPNFEHLKSW
+510 IIYPNFEHLKSW

>member
-1 MMNKSVKLGIQGR
+1 MNKYMT
-14 PDVPPRLFDLVPRY
+14 DVPPRLFDLLPRY

-35 DCLFAGKVNKQWVK
+35 DNLFAGKVNGQWVK

-79 IANNAPEWNM
+79 IATNAPEWNM
-89 IDFAIQQVGAICI
+89 IDFAIQQVGAICV

-108 SHDDYKYI
+108 SHDDYEHI
-116 FNHSEASIAF
+116 FKHSESSIVF
-126 FTNKHLY
+126 ITNKNLY
-133 SKVADIIA
+133 NKVADIIENTL
-141 DIPTIKETYL
+141 TIKDVYFIKQTE
-151 IRAGEDMK
+151 GHK
-159 SLQDLIDIGNDNKDV
+159 SLQDLIDLGNNNIDVNRLKEVEDSVDNS
-174 DTLEARKAEVK
+174 
-185 NEDVATII
+185 DVATII

-198 TGTPKG
+198 MGTPKG

-209 RNILSIVEYLC
+209 RNIQSIIEYLC

-249 IYLGCSTYY
+249 VYLGCSTYY
-258 VENLGAIID
+258 VENVGTIVD
-267 TMAEV
+267 TMAEI
-272 KPQHF
+272 KPHHF
-277 TSVPRLIEKV
+277 SSVPRLIEKV
-287 YHTIVRKGHKLT
+287 YHTIVRKGRKLK

-308 ALRLAERYDET
+308 ALDLAERYDET
-319 KKHNGWFYLQKL
+319 KRNNGWLYLQKL

-350 KLIISGGAA
+350 QLIISGGAA
-359 IQPRLTKIFTAIG
+359 IQPRLVKIFTALG
-372 IQLSEGYGLTET
+372 IQLTEGYGLTET

-395 GKLKSGTVGVVMDNQ
+395 GKLKAGTVGVVMGNQ
-410 EVMIA
+410 DVKIA

-428 LGYYKDEEKTRE
+428 LGYYKDDEKTKE
-440 AIDENGYFHTGDK
+440 AIDEDGYFHTGDK

-470 IFKTSMGKYVS
+470 IFKTSMGKYIS

-496 EMLVIGEGQKFAAA
+496 EILVIGEGQKFAAA

-522 CNIKGIP
+522 CNIKNIP
-529 YTTDEEM
+529 YTNDVEM
-536 IQSKDIIMRFRK
+536 VKNKDVIMRFRK

-553 NATLGDYE
+553 NASLGDYE
-561 QVKKFELIAK
+561 QVKKFEIIAK

-591 MANYADL
+591 MKNYSDL
-598 VEKIYAE
+598 IDKIYAE